1 MKKRLLSILMAIGL
15 MFSNIPTV
23 FAADAS
29 GSQSLQD
36 LINQTNSGETI
47 VLTSD
52 YDLTGPVTINKS
64 ITIKGGDHTIT
75 YSGAKDDDFA
85 LLVNAQGVTLENINV
100 NALSGV
106 MIQASG
112 AKLDTCDIN
121 VYGRGIY
128 FNFDEANDNATLEV
142 NNCNIVNTK
151 ADQTYGVYY
160 DTDNRGIA
168 TRNITNGQ
176 INVTGGSI
184 LGFKYGI
191 NPVIPDASG
200 LRNGNG
206 TVFNVTNTTIQGWTA
221 LNVWSAN
228 TTYNFTNCVLSG
240 INKFEGGFNDFAVIN
255 ANDGISGGDPDLA
268 PVVNIVGGEMNVVRH
283 GESIQAAVNVDYQ
296 CITKVYFLKH
306 KLKNVQINCYGT
318 PNNPAPVFLFDDT
331 VTESQMDNYVTA
343 SNYYKN
349 VTGTSHVLG
358 ARALQTNGLDDK
370 PFESIQTNQPH
381 IGGGSE

>member
-15 MFSNIPTV
+15 MFSNIPIV
-23 FAADAS
+23 FAADTS
-29 GSQSLQD
+29 GLQD

-52 YDLTGPVTINKS
+52 YDLTEPVTIDKA

-75 YSGAKDDDFA
+75 YTGAKDDDFA
-85 LLVNAQGVTLENINV
+85 LLVNSQGVTLENINV
-100 NALSGV
+100 NAPSGV
-106 MIQASG
+106 RIQASG

-128 FNFDEANDNATLEV
+128 FTFDEANDNATLEV

-176 INVTGGSI
+176 INVTGGSV

-191 NPVIPDASG
+191 NPVIADASG
-200 LRNGNG
+200 LRNSNG
-206 TVFNVTNTTIQGWTA
+206 TVFNVTNTTIQGWTV
-221 LNVWSAN
+221 LNIWSAN
-228 TTYNFTNCVLSG
+228 TTYNFTNCVLFG

-255 ANDGISGGDPDLA
+255 ANDGISGGDPELA
-268 PVVNIVGGEMNVVRH
+268 PVVNIIGGEMNVVRH
-283 GESIQAAVNVDYQ
+283 GTSFQAAVNVDSQ
-296 CITKVYFLKH
+296 CLTKVYFLKN

-318 PNNPAPVFLFDDT
+318 PNNPAPVFLFDST
-331 VTESQMDNYVTA
+331 VTEGQMDNYVTA

-349 VTGTSHVLG
+349 VTATNYILG
-358 ARALQTNGLDDK
+358 ARTLQTNDLDDK
-370 PFESIQTNQPH
+370 ELESIRIDQPH
-381 IGGGSE
+381 IGGESE